1 MARKRKILIPV
12 GALVVLALAA
22 FLLGKAGVI
31 PLPGGGGQALA
42 SQDSTDAG
50 KDKKDKDG
58 EDEEEV
64 VPVPVELARAE
75 TRSIAAFYRASS
87 FVEADRQVNLVAK
100 ITGRVREVKVEE
112 GDWVKQG
119 DVLAELE
126 NDREEIR
133 LRQED
138 LKLTEKERELTRSK
152 SLLEQSLVTQENYD
166 VARSAFDLAKTERD
180 FAAVALED
188 TYLRAPFDGQITQ
201 RHVVPGQH
209 INVAEPLFT
218 LVDFTPLRVRVALP
232 EAVARKVGAGERVQL
247 VIEAREKPVPAVVE
261 RVSPVVDPGTSTVRI
276 TLLVDGEAELLRVG
290 GFVKVR
296 ITTDTHADALSIP
309 KVALVEEGALRSVF
323 VAEED
328 SVRKVEITTGLW
340 DDERIEVLDG
350 VREGD
355 WVVSVGQGGL
365 RAGSRIDVLN
375 AAEVGWVAPEKEDD
389 EDGDEEEGAPE
400 TSDALGD
407 DAALARSDDGGGSE

>member
-1 MARKRKILIPV
+1 MARKRRILIPA
-12 GALVVLALAA
+12 GAVLVLAAAA
-22 FLLGKAGVI
+22 FLLGRAGVI
-31 PLPGGGGQALA
+31 PLPGIGSEAHA
-42 SQDSTDAG
+42 SADSTDS
-50 KDKKDKDG
+50 KDKSKKDKD
-58 EDEEEV
+58 EKEI

-100 ITGRVREVKVEE
+100 TTGRVRKVNVEE
-112 GDWVKQG
+112 GDWVRQG
-119 DVLAELE
+119 EVLAELE

-133 LRQED
+133 LRQEELRLD
-138 LKLTEKERELTRSK
+138 EKERELTRSK
-152 SLLEQSLVTQENYD
+152 SLLEQSLITQENHD
-166 VARSAFDLAKTERD
+166 ASRSAFDLAKTERD

-201 RHVVPGQH
+201 RLVVPGQH
-209 INVAEPLFT
+209 INVSEPLFT

-232 EAVARKVGAGERVQL
+232 EAVARKVSAGERVQL
-247 VIEAREKPVPAVVE
+247 VTEAQEQPVAAVVE
-261 RVSPVVDPGTSTVRI
+261 RVAPVVDPGTSTVRL
-276 TLLVDGEAELLRVG
+276 TLLVDGDAEILRVG

-296 ITTDTHADALSIP
+296 ITTDTHSDALSIP

-323 VAEED
+323 VAEGD

-340 DDERIEVLDG
+340 DDENIEILDG

-355 WVVSVGQGGL
+355 WIVWMGQGGL

-375 AAEVGWVAPEKEDD
+375 AAEVGWVAPVKE
-389 EDGDEEEGAPE
+389 GDENGEENDAGD
-400 TSDALGD
+400 TSDVAGG
-407 DAALARSDDGGGSE
+407 DAALARSDDAGDAE